1 MVGSKS
7 IATVAFAAIALVAA
21 ASAGLLSP
29 GYLHQL
35 SGTSC
40 VAIGLFASLS
50 TALVALGWRPSTPSR
65 AAIELRAGR
74 PALVESAAPPRELP
88 GAVQQALFALTF
100 ACIGLS
106 AFTNEASAQLIA
118 VPAAMGDASSSEY
131 CPEVDQAAADE
142 PAEAPAP
149 EPVDIQGCALIKRA
163 FELGYAKT
171 LGSCAPKA
179 PPVLQVPAKER
190 ALCTLRQ
197 RDEPVLHY
205 NWRKLTASG
214 SSLAGVDPGAAVG
227 EAVRDFKI
235 RLGYLDSMLAAQTHA
250 ITATPHAS
258 HHLFTN
264 LPDPD
269 SAGVLSRLLA
279 QQTCHARY
287 TDLPLGVRPSTTPV
301 SPSQV
306 MEQAYAH
313 LLFDSRFGATP
324 GNCREYVIH
333 WGAPA
338 DVCDRLRRD
347 PAGTLAAHDALEPIE
362 DVLDRLRRHREL
374 RRLAG
379 DLDVRP
385 LIDAPPAPREVVSLQ
400 CFMVEAGADG
410 AIAGTEVTLG
420 GDHLAVREVRVARVA
435 TSGAEQLEIY
445 AQLASLLAGGT
456 YSGPALEDPLER
468 LAARDPTADDLAG
481 EGYTLTRLEH
491 LRDADPFLGV
501 TWPLGRDELA
511 EVYPLRRHLQAFID
525 AFRFRYWA
533 QRGRL

>member
-1 MVGSKS
+1 VVGSKS

-29 GYLHQL
+29 AYLHQL
-35 SGTSC
+35 TGTSC
-40 VAIGLFASLS
+40 FSIGVFASLS

-74 PALVESAAPPRELP
+74 PALIEPATPPRELP
-88 GAVQQALFALTF
+88 GAVQQALLALTF
-100 ACIGLS
+100 ACLGLS
-106 AFTNEASAQLIA
+106 AFTNEASAQLVA
-118 VPAAMGDASSSEY
+118 VPSAMGNASSSEY
-131 CPEVDQAAADE
+131 CPEVDEETSLE
-142 PAEAPAP
+142 PAEAPEP

-163 FELGYAKT
+163 FELGYAKS

-179 PPVLQVPAKER
+179 APVIQVPAKER
-190 ALCTLRQ
+190 TLCTLRQ

-214 SSLAGVDPGAAVG
+214 SSLADVDPGAAVG
-227 EAVRDFKI
+227 AAVSDFEI
-235 RLGYLDSMLAAQTHA
+235 RLGYLDTVLAAQSHA

-269 SAGVLSRLLA
+269 SAGALGRLLA

-287 TDLPLGVRPSTTPV
+287 ADLPLGVRSSATRIG
-301 SPSQV
+301 PSQV
-306 MEQAYAH
+306 LEQAFGQ

-324 GNCREYVIH
+324 GNCREYAIH
-333 WGAPA
+333 WGVGT
-338 DVCDRLRRD
+338 DTCERLRRD
-347 PAGTLAAHDALEPIE
+347 PAGTLAEYDALEPIQ
-362 DVLDRLRRHREL
+362 DVLDRVRRHREL

-379 DLDVRP
+379 ELDVRP
-385 LIDAPPAPREVVSLQ
+385 LIEPPPAPRQVVSLQ
-400 CFMVEAGADG
+400 CFMVEAGGDG
-410 AIAGTEVTLG
+410 AVAGTEIALG
-420 GDHLAVREVRVARVA
+420 GDQVAVREVRVASVA
-435 TSGAEQLEIY
+435 TSGAEQLAIY
-445 AQLASLLAGGT
+445 AQLAGLLAGGT
-456 YSGPALEDPLER
+456 YSGPALEDPLDR
-468 LAARDPTADDLAG
+468 LAAREPTPDDLAG
-481 EGYTLTRLEH
+481 EGYTLTRLEQ
-491 LRDADPFLGV
+491 LREADPFLGV
-501 TWPLGRDELA
+501 TWPLGHDELA